1 MSLSAAINNAVSG
14 LAATSKA
21 ADVIASNISNALTE
35 GYGVRSVVLSSRA
48 DAGGVTVE
56 AISRY
61 SNPVLLAD
69 RREAEAEVSN
79 QNVLN
84 AFFESAQGSLGLP
97 TETGSAQS
105 LFTQF
110 ESSLI
115 TATQAPES
123 TASLAAVL
131 ESLKSF
137 VKKVNDISEDI
148 QTERQKADGNIAKAV
163 GQLNAALQTIDK
175 LNDSIV
181 KQVVLGNDVSSLID
195 QRQVAIDRVNK
206 IVPVREINK
215 DNGRVEL
222 LAGGGVFLLD
232 DSVHELSFSKTNII
246 TPELNIESGTLN
258 GLYLDGKSYD
268 VSSSGKMSGGTLQSY
283 FEVRDELAP
292 RVQSL
297 LDGLSVDLIERLEGN
312 SVDPT
317 LALGSPGL
325 LTDGGD
331 PLDLSSQVGLAA
343 RISVNS
349 LVDPDEGG
357 QLWRLRDG
365 LGALSSGP
373 EGSTE
378 IILAIKTAIEEIKS
392 QDSDAF
398 TEGAW
403 SSAGLLSDVV
413 SEVGARRE
421 HISLI
426 IASAAARVSSLNG
439 LEAEDGVDTDFEMQG
454 MLDMENSYSANAK
467 VLMAIEKMLDA
478 LMEI

>member
-325 LTDGGD
+325 LTDGGG

-357 QLWRLRDG
+357 
-365 LGALSSGP
+365 P
-373 EGSTE
+373 
-378 IILAIKTAIEEIKS
+378 IKTAIEEIKS